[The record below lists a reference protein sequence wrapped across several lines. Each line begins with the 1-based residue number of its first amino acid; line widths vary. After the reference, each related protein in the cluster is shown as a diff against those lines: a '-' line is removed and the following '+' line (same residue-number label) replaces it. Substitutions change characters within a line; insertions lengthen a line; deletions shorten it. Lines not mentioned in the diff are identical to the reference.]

1 MKTLHTQF
9 QLKWMSSVP
18 MKTRFRN
25 SANSVRGARTGGATR
40 RTRAIPPSPA
50 STLTPTSGEPQPLWP
65 LVCTPSTTST
75 SPTVSITKPRRSKR
89 RGADS
94 SRLSSTTYRVMKIAA
109 MPRGTFTKKNQRQ
122 LSFSVSTPPTSGPS
136 DWPIVPAAAQMPIA
150 WPRSA
155 GGKALLTIAS
165 EATKLSAVPRPWGA
179 RAAIS
184 QPVDCAVPAA
194 IEPAMNV
201 ISPSKTTRRRPNVS
215 ARRPAAICGAAKVK
229 RNALKTH
236 ASVVVVV
243 SSACPMAGRATV
255 RPNASIVSMRS
266 GTAIAATTSQRP
278 LRTRSAG
285 TLDAVMP
292 IGSPRDGSSPE
303 IARERWKRLR
313 RELVGRQPLPV
324 PLGNGRPQAIR
335 FGLSLGQQ
343 PRLVEAHDM
352 TVLDARLAVD
362 DHLIDV
368 IRRPALYERLDRVP
382 IGAHPEAPHVD
393 QHDVGLR
400 SRREPAQVVAA
411 QRASPAEG
419 GRREDVGSG
428 AEREVV
434 LDDLAEV
441 GRPAHLADEVARVG
455 VGAEADVDPGQPEL
469 CERLQR
475 VAAPGEHERA
485 VGDRGAA
492 LSEDLEIPPGRHRGE
507 VMGGVH
513 DAVTDDGAGREQS
526 GVGQVLDGR
535 HRVAA
540 QDLVELEQVLAGV
553 DLDAN
558 AQLVGRLA
566 GGAQE
571 RRAAGVDLIRK
582 EHPLD
587 AAFVRAGVLADERL
601 RAIQPGQAPGLVVL
615 VIELAR
621 LAHAVIGRAVG
632 RAHERP
638 QAQLARDSR
647 VGLGGGDD
655 VDHGRAAVPQHLGQ
669 REASADVGVLAW
681 PERLHALLRGV
692 VVEEAGVEE
701 IATADVGDQSPARF
715 HVGVTVNV
723 DEAGDDELADR
734 IDAPIDG
741 SGEGS
746 SDERHAVVL
755 EDEGAAAQ
763 QPMPTLGVRDDVA
776 ALDQGLHACLLI
788 LALGGEPRADEPL
801 DQRHRPEEEDGHDG
815 EQDHGAERQLG
826 LPVRGRRQDHVAE
839 ALVRAH
845 ELAHDGADH

>member
-25 SANSVRGARTGGATR
+25 SANSISGV
-40 RTRAIPPSPA
+40 RTRGSSMRNSAIAARPA
-50 STLTPTSGEPQPLWP
+50 STLTTTSGEPQPLWP

-150 WPRSA
+150 WPRWA

-165 EATKLSAVPRPWGA
+165 EA
-179 RAAIS
+179 AA
-184 QPVDCAVPAA
+184 
-194 IEPAMNV
+194 
-201 ISPSKTTRRRPNVS
+201 
-215 ARRPAAICGAAKVK
+215 
-229 RNALKTH
+229 
-236 ASVVVVV
+236 
-243 SSACPMAGRATV
+243 
-255 RPNASIVSMRS
+255 
-266 GTAIAATTSQRP
+266 SQRP

-292 IGSPRDGSSPE
+292 IGAPRDGSSPE
-303 IARERWKRLR
+303 VGRQRWKRLR

-335 FGLSLGQQ
+335 FGLSFGQQ

-455 VGAEADVDPGQPEL
+455 VGAEADVDPGLPEL
-469 CERLQR
+469 CERLQG
-475 VAAPGEHERA
+475 VAAAGEHERA

-492 LSEDLEIPPGRHRGE
+492 LSEDLEIPPGGHRGE
-507 VMGGVH
+507 MMRGVH

-553 DLDAN
+553 DLDAD

-571 RRAAGVDLIRK
+571 CRAAGVDLIRK

-601 RAIQPGQAPGLVVL
+601 RAIQPGQTP
-615 VIELAR
+615 
-621 LAHAVIGRAVG
+621 
-632 RAHERP
+632 
-638 QAQLARDSR
+638 
-647 VGLGGGDD
+647 
-655 VDHGRAAVPQHLGQ
+655 
-669 REASADVGVLAW
+669 AS
-681 PERLHALLRGV
+681 
-692 VVEEAGVEE
+692 
-701 IATADVGDQSPARF
+701 SC
-715 HVGVTVNV
+715 
-723 DEAGDDELADR
+723 
-734 IDAPIDG
+734 
-741 SGEGS
+741 S
-746 SDERHAVVL
+746 
-755 EDEGAAAQ
+755 
-763 QPMPTLGVRDDVA
+763 
-776 ALDQGLHACLLI
+776 
-788 LALGGEPRADEPL
+788 
-801 DQRHRPEEEDGHDG
+801 
-815 EQDHGAERQLG
+815 
-826 LPVRGRRQDHVAE
+826 
-839 ALVRAH
+839 
-845 ELAHDGADH
+845 

>member
-25 SANSVRGARTGGATR
+25 SANSISGV
-40 RTRAIPPSPA
+40 RTRGSSMRNSAIAARPA
-50 STLTPTSGEPQPLWP
+50 STLTTTSGEPQPLWP

-150 WPRSA
+150 WPRWA

-165 EATKLSAVPRPWGA
+165 EATKLSAVPRPWSA
-179 RAAIS
+179 RAA
-184 QPVDCAVPAA
+184 
-194 IEPAMNV
+194 

-303 IARERWKRLR
+303 VGRQRWKRLR

-324 PLGNGRPQAIR
+324 PLGNARPQAIR

-362 DHLIDV
+362 DHLVDV

-382 IGAHPEAPHVD
+382 IGAHPEAPHAD
-393 QHDVGLR
+393 QHNVGLR
-400 SRREPAQVVAA
+400 SGREPAQVVAA

-419 GRREDVGSG
+419 GRREDVGGG

-441 GRPAHLADEVARVG
+441 GRPAHRSEERRVG
-455 VGAEADVDPGQPEL
+455 
-469 CERLQR
+469 
-475 VAAPGEHERA
+475 
-485 VGDRGAA
+485 
-492 LSEDLEIPPGRHRGE
+492 
-507 VMGGVH
+507 
-513 DAVTDDGAGREQS
+513 
-526 GVGQVLDGR
+526 
-535 HRVAA
+535 
-540 QDLVELEQVLAGV
+540 
-553 DLDAN
+553 
-558 AQLVGRLA
+558 
-566 GGAQE
+566 
-571 RRAAGVDLIRK
+571 
-582 EHPLD
+582 
-587 AAFVRAGVLADERL
+587 
-601 RAIQPGQAPGLVVL
+601 
-615 VIELAR
+615 
-621 LAHAVIGRAVG
+621 
-632 RAHERP
+632 
-638 QAQLARDSR
+638 
-647 VGLGGGDD
+647 
-655 VDHGRAAVPQHLGQ
+655 
-669 REASADVGVLAW
+669 
-681 PERLHALLRGV
+681 
-692 VVEEAGVEE
+692 
-701 IATADVGDQSPARF
+701 
-715 HVGVTVNV
+715 
-723 DEAGDDELADR
+723 
-734 IDAPIDG
+734 
-741 SGEGS
+741 
-746 SDERHAVVL
+746 
-755 EDEGAAAQ
+755 
-763 QPMPTLGVRDDVA
+763 
-776 ALDQGLHACLLI
+776 
-788 LALGGEPRADEPL
+788 
-801 DQRHRPEEEDGHDG
+801 
-815 EQDHGAERQLG
+815 
-826 LPVRGRRQDHVAE
+826 
-839 ALVRAH
+839 
-845 ELAHDGADH
+845 